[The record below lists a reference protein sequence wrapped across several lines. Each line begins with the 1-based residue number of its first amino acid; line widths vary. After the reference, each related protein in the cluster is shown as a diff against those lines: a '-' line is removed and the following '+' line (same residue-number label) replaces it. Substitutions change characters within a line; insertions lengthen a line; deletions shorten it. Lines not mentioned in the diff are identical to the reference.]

1 MTARQPDH
9 KVPNP
14 AHHGK
19 HEVNDKW
26 YNLSPAR
33 GFLFRPPASAKE
45 AHHMNHKSHGF
56 GTCAIH
62 SGHTPDNQTLS
73 RAIPIYQTTSYI
85 FEDTQHAADLFG
97 LRRFGNIYTRIMN
110 PTTDALEQRIAALEG
125 GVGALAVASGQAA
138 ETLTI
143 LTLAKAG
150 DEIVASTDLYGGTVS
165 LFTHT
170 FKRLGIRVIYVSP
183 NDIDAWERAVSDKT
197 KAFFVETIGNPKLEI
212 VDIGAI
218 AAAGR
223 RHGVPLVVDNT
234 VTTPYLCRPFD
245 HGAAVVVH
253 SATKFIGGH
262 GTSIGGII
270 VDGGNFDWQSTGR
283 FPEFDAPEP
292 AYHGLKFVE
301 SFGKLAF
308 ILRARVLGLRDM
320 GAALSPFNAWL
331 FLQGLETLHLRME
344 RHSANALKVA
354 GFLQGHGCVTWVRY
368 PGLASSETAPLQEKY
383 LPRGQGALVGFG
395 IKGGR
400 EAAVKF
406 IESLKLFSHLAN
418 IGDAKS
424 LVIHPAST
432 THEQLTEAEQ
442 RAAGVTPDF
451 IRLSIGI
458 EDVEDII
465 ADLDQALEAGVA
477 CTIK

>member
-1 MTARQPDH
+1 M
-9 KVPNP
+9 
-14 AHHGK
+14 
-19 HEVNDKW
+19 NDK
-26 YNLSPAR
+26 PQ
-33 GFLFRPPASAKE
+33 
-45 AHHMNHKSHGF
+45 GF
-56 GTCAIH
+56 GTRSIH
-62 SGHTPDNQTLS
+62 AGHAPDSQTLS
-73 RAIPIYQTTSYI
+73 RAIPIYQTSSYV

-97 LRRFGNIYTRIMN
+97 LRKFGNIYTRIMN

-125 GVGALAVASGQAA
+125 GTAALAVASGQAA
-138 ETLTI
+138 ETLTV
-143 LTLAKAG
+143 LTLAKTG

-170 FKRLGIRVIYVSP
+170 LSRLGIQVRYVPP

-197 KAFFVETIGNPKLEI
+197 RAFFVETIGNPKLDI
-212 VDIGAI
+212 IDIGAI
-218 AAAGR
+218 AEVGR
-223 RHGVPLVVDNT
+223 RHGIPLVVDNT
-234 VTTPYLCRPFD
+234 VTTPYLCRPIE

-262 GTSIGGII
+262 GTSIGGLI
-270 VDGGNFDWQSTGR
+270 VDAGNFDWEGSGR
-283 FPEFDAPEP
+283 FPEFDAPDP

-301 SFGKLAF
+301 TFGDLAF

-320 GAALSPFNAWL
+320 GAAMSPFNAWL

-344 RHSANALKVA
+344 RHSSNAHEVA
-354 GFLQGHGCVTWVRY
+354 RFLAGHGCVAWVRY
-368 PGLASSETAPLQEKY
+368 PGLASAETAHLKDKY
-383 LPRGQGALVGFG
+383 LPWGQGALVGFG
-395 IKGGR
+395 IKGGQ

-406 IESLKLFSHLAN
+406 IESLKLVSHLAN

-432 THEQLTEAEQ
+432 THEQLTEEEK
-442 RAAGVTPDF
+442 RAAGVSPDF
-451 IRLSIGI
+451 VRLSIGI

-477 CTIK
+477 CTR